1 MMGGG
6 GTGPMTRTAA
16 SAGSVVGP
24 ADWEAALRLAQAL
37 IRIPSVNPPG
47 EEAAVARYLADYLE
61 KAGLAVEVT
70 EVQPGRPNVVATAT
84 LGEGGPTVLLNG
96 HTDVVAVGDGWDG
109 DPFAGEVWEG
119 KLYGRGAADMKG
131 PLAAMIAA
139 TLAVKRAAALSTGRI
154 IVACV
159 MGEEYGGLGTREL
172 VRQGLYADHAI
183 VGEPSELL
191 PVIAHK
197 GTLRYEIGVEGKA
210 AHGSVPEAG
219 LNAIY
224 KLADIVLELR
234 RHHQELS
241 RRPPHPLVGAPSLN
255 VGTISG
261 GSGTC
266 IVPAR
271 ASITIDRRVV
281 PGEPVEGA
289 TRELEALLI
298 ELRRRDRELR
308 AHLILQNVAPAMEV
322 AATQPVVQAV
332 RRSVQAVLGRDP
344 GVHGWTATA
353 DSNLLVNVLKIPT
366 VIFGPG
372 SIAQVAHQANEYV
385 PLADLYAAT
394 DVYARVL
401 VELLSGQTAQSQ

>member
-1 MMGGG
+1 
-6 GTGPMTRTAA
+6 MTRIAGDTA
-16 SAGSVVGP
+16 SVVERI
-24 ADWEAALRLAQAL
+24 DRDEALRLAQAL

-47 EEAAVARYLADYLE
+47 EEAAVAQYLAEYLE
-61 KAGLAVEVT
+61 KAGLRVEVT
-70 EVQPGRPNVVATAT
+70 EVLPGRPNVVATAEF
-84 LGEGGPTVLLNG
+84 GDGGPTLLLNG

-109 DPFAGEVWEG
+109 DPFAGEVRDG

-139 TLAVKRAAALSTGRI
+139 TLAVKRARVLSAGRI
-154 IVACV
+154 VVACV
-159 MGEEYGGLGTREL
+159 MGEEYGGLGTRDL
-172 VRQGLYADHAI
+172 VRQGLRADHAI

-197 GTLRYEIGVEGKA
+197 GTVRYEIGVEGKA

-219 LNAIY
+219 VNAIY
-224 KLADIVLELR
+224 KMADIVLELR
-234 RHHQELS
+234 RLHQELT
-241 RRPPHPLVGAPSLN
+241 RRRAHPLVGPPSLN
-255 VGTISG
+255 VGTIAG

-289 TRELEALLI
+289 TQELEAILA
-298 ELRRRDRELR
+298 ELRRRDPELR
-308 AHLILQNVAPAMEV
+308 ARLILQNVAPAMEV
-322 AATQPVVQAV
+322 AAEEPVVRVV
-332 RRSVQAVLGRDP
+332 RRSARAVLGRDP

-353 DSNLLVNVLKIPT
+353 DSNMLVNDLKIPT

-372 SIAQVAHQANEYV
+372 SIAKVAHQANEYV
-385 PLADLYAAT
+385 PVDELHAAT
-394 DVYARVL
+394 EVYARVM
-401 VELLSGQTAQSQ
+401 VELLTGSSAEGQ

>member
-1 MMGGG
+1 MA
-6 GTGPMTRTAA
+6 RTEAA
-16 SAGSVVGP
+16 AGSVVEP
-24 ADWEAALRLAQAL
+24 ADREAALRLAQAL

-47 EEAAVARYLADYLE
+47 EEAAVAGYLAEYFE
-61 KAGLAVEVT
+61 QAGLPVEVT
-70 EVQPGRPNVVATAT
+70 EVQPGRPNVVATAR
-84 LGEGGPTVLLNG
+84 LGDGGPTVLLNG

-109 DPFAGEVWEG
+109 DPFAGEVRDG
-119 KLYGRGAADMKG
+119 RLYGRGAADMKG

-139 TLAVKRAAALSTGRI
+139 TLAVKRAARLSAGRI
-154 IVACV
+154 VLACV
-159 MGEEYGGLGTREL
+159 MGEEYGGLGTRDL
-172 VRQGLYADHAI
+172 VRQGLRADHAI

-224 KLADIVLELR
+224 KMADIVGELR
-234 RHHQELS
+234 QLHQELS

-255 VGTISG
+255 VGTING

-281 PGEPVEGA
+281 PGEPAEKA
-289 TRELEALLI
+289 TQELEEVLAR
-298 ELRRRDRELR
+298 LRRRDGELR
-308 AHLILQNVAPAMEV
+308 AHLTLQNVAPAMEV
-322 AATQPVVQAV
+322 AAEEPVVRAV
-332 RRSVQAVLGRDP
+332 RRSIRAVLGRDP

-353 DSNLLVNVLKIPT
+353 DSNMLVNDLKIPT

-372 SIAQVAHQANEYV
+372 SIAKVAHQANEYV
-385 PLADLYAAT
+385 PVEDLYAAT

-401 VELLSGQTAQSQ
+401 VELLSRQTTRAE